1 MDANELRAA
10 GAAEGAISGAARN
23 RTYPGARRG
32 HARRGSHRLPS
43 ALLGR
48 RDRRWPA
55 SGTGDAPQHR
65 PEKYRKHNHER
76 GDRDRR
82 SRYARLDIAADDEL
96 DDVEADEHHDRPRER
111 LVLRVRR

>member
-10 GAAEGAISGAARN
+10 GAAEGAISGTARS

-48 RDRRWPA
+48 RDRRWAA
-55 SGTGDAPQHR
+55 SGTRDAPQHR
-65 PEKYRKHNHER
+65 PEKYRKHNT
-76 GDRDRR
+76 GISPDR
-82 SRYARLDIAADDEL
+82 SRDSKARGYG
-96 DDVEADEHHDRPRER
+96 VEVSFSAP
-111 LVLRVRR
+111 LG